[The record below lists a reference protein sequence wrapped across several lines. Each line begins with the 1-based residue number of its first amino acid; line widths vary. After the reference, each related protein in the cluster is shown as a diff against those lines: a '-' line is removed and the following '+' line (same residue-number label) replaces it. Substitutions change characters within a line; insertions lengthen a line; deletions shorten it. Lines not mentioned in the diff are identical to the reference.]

1 MQILIHTFHILKTDL
16 LPQHHLVESSNEE
29 GIQETTVEDS
39 QTNHSADELEVIEML
54 GVHARVGINLQ
65 GIIIVGRVFE
75 ETVEGIEHFVRE
87 EEEEFTE
94 RVSNFSLIPWKKR
107 IEHTVKDHRSQ
118 DHLRHRT

>member
-29 GIQETTVEDS
+29 GIQESTVEDS

-75 ETVEGIEHFVRE
+75 ETVERVEHFVRE

-94 RVSNFSLIPWKKR
+94 RVSKLSLLPAKKKK
-107 IEHTVKDHRSQ
+107 E
-118 DHLRHRT
+118 